1 MQIDYHDP
9 VLLCRGLRKMAFV
22 VCDNAADMIEDLQT
36 QLAWAGAHQGG
47 LETVLNGCYTEI
59 AELRIEKE
67 RWKADAIALAEDL
80 KDAAMAIEG
89 EWNVNPYLA
98 TLAAHRLLVIEAQ
111 P

>member
-1 MQIDYHDP
+1 MQIDYHHDP

-59 AELRIEKE
+59 AELK
-67 RWKADAIALAEDL
+67 IAL
-80 KDAAMAIEG
+80 DAANAENAALISLIERVPEEAWG
-89 EWNVNPYLA
+89 DLWDEAEELWEKHDA
-98 TLAAHRLLVIEAQ
+98 RIEAQ